1 MKSKESA
8 MQLHDTPNNTRQLSP
23 FLSFFIIVGV
33 QISVGILGFERFIV
47 VKAGHDAWI
56 SIIIAGL
63 ITHVIIWMMYHLL
76 NQSNGDLVTI
86 HLMTFGPYIGVLL
99 NLFFICYYAL
109 LAYTVICT
117 YTEVLETWMFADVYS
132 WVFTLLILSIA
143 YSYTTKGIRVV
154 TGLAVISL
162 LITFPL
168 IVTIFFTLPD
178 SQLETLKPIFNHSIL
193 DIAKGAKAMALNVLG
208 LCVLFMI
215 YPFFKDPRASQKWTH
230 LGLFFN
236 ISLYMIAMILTISYY
251 SKTQLLETIWPTITL
266 WKAVNLGII
275 ERFEYIGVSLWLF
288 VVLPSIC
295 LLLWSAT
302 RLLKR
307 VIPIKQRIWLRVL
320 CLILFM
326 LSFKVNGRMDVET
339 LNDITANI
347 GFYVIFG
354 YIPFLFICFR
364 LRQLLKKR
372 RERA

>member
-1 MKSKESA
+1 

-162 LITFPL
+162 FITFPL
-168 IVTIFFTLPD
+168 IITIFFTLPD

-236 ISLYMIAMILTISYY
+236 ISLYTIAMILTISYY

-266 WKAVNLGII
+266 WKAVNLGVI

-307 VIPIKQRIWLRVL
+307 VIPIKQRIWLRIL
-320 CLILFM
+320 CLFLFM
-326 LSFKVNGRMDVET
+326 LSFKVNGRMNVET

-354 YIPFLFICFR
+354 YIPFLFICFK